1 MAQMFPKY
9 MRPYEKSSKENLM
22 FQALESLDD
31 NYLVFHSVNFDYFG
45 KRQSDDVFQA
55 FHQHQAD
62 FIIFHK
68 DKGILVIEGKAGEIR
83 FQDAKCIQIN
93 GKDRTEHTIT
103 PYQQA
108 SNIKFDIFNTFDK
121 EQINGLKKCCKFQ
134 HAVWFADLTKTD
146 FIKQA
151 TGLDMNLYRTLTFD
165 DIEDTDAL
173 IRDIEKIF
181 SLPDE
186 FEEEFYK
193 KKKIENPKYAKMTDL
208 EYYKSV
214 YENPTKLSEDDFEK
228 IKDKIF
234 NPMLILAG
242 SESTSIKSEDMR
254 LDYLLHEQK
263 LILNYLEEQ
272 HSAIINGA
280 AGTGKTHIAC
290 EKALRH
296 SRNGENVLFLCY
308 NRRLCKQIKK
318 LYENNSDME
327 NVDFYTLDKL
337 SWKYCKEIN
346 YEKLANEISN
356 MYDKFPY
363 KHVIIDEGQD
373 FGAKFNEKV
382 YDSSICNVIQV
393 LQDTVMIDDSNPGTF
408 YLFYDKN
415 QMIQCKNI
423 PQYILDADCKLTL
436 YTNCRNTANIAK
448 TSSKIISNKNKVLN
462 NNIHS
467 KKPIMYNSEERENQI
482 KILEMILQQCIDNKI
497 EESQIEILTVKTIE
511 SSILSDSDNLKKVIE
526 EDYEDYHNDHDN
538 NYDNKYEYKYCYKGK
553 EFDFTTCR
561 KYKGLEAKVI
571 ILIDITPKIFDSTMN
586 RSVIYVGAT
595 RAKNRLYM
603 ISNIS
608 PDGWTEI
615 AGGLGLLPVKTP
627 KTPFVAVRNYL
638 DIDIKRD

>member
-31 NYLVFHSVNFDYFG
+31 NYFVLHSVNFDYFG

-83 FQDAKCIQIN
+83 FENGTCIQIN

-121 EQINGLKKCCKFQ
+121 EQINGLKKYCKFQ

-151 TGLDMNLYRTLTFD
+151 SGLDMNLYRTLTFD
-165 DIEDTDAL
+165 DIEDTEILAK
-173 IRDIEKIF
+173 DIDKIF

-186 FEEEFYK
+186 FEEEIYHK
-193 KKKIENPKYAKMTDL
+193 KKDENPNYAKMTDS
-208 EYYKSV
+208 EYFKLVYK
-214 YENPTKLSEDDFEK
+214 NPTKLSEDDFEK
-228 IKDKIF
+228 IIDKIF

-242 SESTSIKSEDMR
+242 SESTNIKSEDMR

-308 NRRLCKQIKK
+308 NRRLCKQLKN

-337 SWKYCKEIN
+337 SYKYCKKIDYDE
-346 YEKLANEISN
+346 LAHTISN

-382 YDSSICNVIQV
+382 YDSSICNVIQA
-393 LQDTVMIDDSNPGTF
+393 LQDTVMIDDLNPGTF

-415 QMIQCKNI
+415 QMVQCKNI

-462 NNIHS
+462 NNIKS
-467 KKPIMYNSEERENQI
+467 KKPIMYNSEDEQKQI
-482 KILEMILQQCIDNKI
+482 INLEMILQQCIDNKI
-497 EESQIEILTVKTIE
+497 EESQVEILTVKTIE
-511 SSILSDSDNLKKVIE
+511 SSILSKSDKLKQVTE
-526 EDYEDYHNDHDN
+526 EDYENYNNDYEK
-538 NYDNKYEYKYCYKGK
+538 KYEYKYCYKGK

-571 ILIDITPKIFDSTMN
+571 ILIDITPNIFNGTMN
-586 RSVIYVGAT
+586 RSIIYVGAT

-608 PDGWTEI
+608 PDGWERI
-615 AGGLGLLPVKTP
+615 ADDLNLNYAKP
-627 KTPFVAVRNYL
+627 KTPFVAVKNYL
-638 DIDIKRD
+638 DVDIKKE